1 LRYWFNGPYAG
12 YRQFCEG
19 RVKTEDRLVYKP
31 ARLEWN
37 NLQKTITKVALAYIF
52 DAQDRV
58 LIAKRPQ
65 RKHMGGFWEFP
76 GGKLEQGESPFQA
89 IQREILEELAI
100 EVVGTTVLASFALRD
115 GDELAFFPVVCQ
127 WLRGDIVLLEHDEYS
142 FVALENLTHFDLAPA
157 DMIAAQRLINFLHAK
172 SAK

>member
-1 LRYWFNGPYAG
+1 
-12 YRQFCEG
+12 
-19 RVKTEDRLVYKP
+19 
-31 ARLEWN
+31 LEWN

-52 DAQDRV
+52 DAEDRV

-65 RKHMGGFWEFP
+65 SKHMGGFWEFP
-76 GGKLEQGESPFQA
+76 GGKLEPGESPLQA

-100 EVVGTTVLASFALRD
+100 VVAGTAVLASFALRD
-115 GDELAFFPVVCQ
+115 GGELAFFPIVCQ
-127 WLRGDIVLLEHDEYS
+127 WLCGDIVLLEHDEYR

-172 SAK
+172 PAK